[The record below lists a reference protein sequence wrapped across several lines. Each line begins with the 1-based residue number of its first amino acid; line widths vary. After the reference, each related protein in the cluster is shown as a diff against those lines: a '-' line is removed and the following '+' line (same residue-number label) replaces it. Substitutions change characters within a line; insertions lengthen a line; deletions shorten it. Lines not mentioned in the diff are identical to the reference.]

1 MATRGAPKPKPKPK
15 PRQEKSKWEFKAS
28 DCIEFYSIQPR
39 TFYQRMSSDMCPE
52 NIKIKTGFYN
62 LKLMNDYFVSH
73 FFDEEEGETTLLQE
87 KVRNEKAKADLNEIK
102 VKEKDGD
109 LLPIEKIVSGLSLT
123 LSNLKH
129 RLWGWIKSLPPL
141 TQGLDEKELRII
153 YEKEIRLILTDLATN
168 IQNLTPKKKKVK
180 KKKKA
185 EKIINIEF

>member
-1 MATRGAPKPKPKPK
+1 MAKDNMATRGAPKPKPKPK

-87 KVRNEKAKADLNEIK
+87 KAGGREM
-102 VKEKDGD
+102 KDFQQRVID
-109 LLPIEKIVSGLSLT
+109 EKIE
-123 LSNLKH
+123 
-129 RLWGWIKSLPPL
+129 
-141 TQGLDEKELRII
+141 LDEKLVKLKWFLGGSTVVSSLPEEEQARLRIQVLVMTI
-153 YEKEIRLILTDLATN
+153 YSDTLGARIKEFI
-168 IQNLTPKKKKVK
+168 
-180 KKKKA
+180 
-185 EKIINIEF
+185 